1 MSTRKQKSK
10 IMDYVDIDVEVTER
24 IYFEDIIQDIPS
36 GLLIEELEC
45 RDIKIQDPN
54 NVQFLDDTKDNNR
67 RELCRMLGLNMHIS
81 KWEVMEE
88 IARRL

>member
-1 MSTRKQKSK
+1 
-10 IMDYVDIDVEVTER
+10 MDYVDIDVEVTER
-24 IYFEDIIQDIPS
+24 VYFDDIIHDIPS

-67 RELCRMLGLNMHIS
+67 RELCRMLGLNMHVD
-81 KWEVMEE
+81 KEGVLDE
-88 IARRL
+88 IASRL